1 MNCLPS
7 LRVIP
12 AFTRW
17 CCSRFLT
24 RDTHTKVDATAY
36 WKLPWLSLTSAQ
48 LAQFLDWVNS
58 KARKRI
64 HFGGL
69 KMSSLCFSPSVLWGT
84 RRKGQVGAVGE
95 CRQYICWCCLLT
107 TTARKC
113 NSVLGSQCYQHRP
126 TLHWSPRYSE
136 IALTTSVL
144 LSGITEFT
152 ATWFYLYHKGTLG
165 TKCAAVMVLPG
176 QQIGKES

>member
-7 LRVIP
+7 LRLIP

-17 CCSRFLT
+17 CYSRFLT

-84 RRKGQVGAVGE
+84 RRKEQAGAVGE
-95 CRQYICWCCLLT
+95 CRQCICWCCLLT
-107 TTARKC
+107 TTAG
-113 NSVLGSQCYQHRP
+113 NVIFYLVLSVTNIDPHFTDPQG
-126 TLHWSPRYSE
+126 TLK
-136 IALTTSVL
+136 L
-144 LSGITEFT
+144 LSQHQFC
-152 ATWFYLYHKGTLG
+152 FL
-165 TKCAAVMVLPG
+165 V
-176 QQIGKES
+176 

>member
-17 CCSRFLT
+17 CYSRFLT

-107 TTARKC
+107 TTAR
-113 NSVLGSQCYQHRP
+113 NVIVYLVLSVTNIDPH
-126 TLHWSPRYSE
+126 
-136 IALTTSVL
+136 
-144 LSGITEFT
+144 FT
-152 ATWFYLYHKGTLG
+152 DPQGTL
-165 TKCAAVMVLPG
+165 KLLWQHQFCFLV
-176 QQIGKES
+176 